1 MSKKKNTTEKSAA
14 PVVLESNALR
24 EAAIESLRRG
34 EIAAVLV
41 INNMDSVTVGRE
53 GYSVEVMPGCDYIVL
68 AVSRRWPEL
77 GERIAV
83 VKVAQSMEDENGMQ
97 AEPVAD

>member
-1 MSKKKNTTEKSAA
+1 MTRESNTNERSAA
-14 PVVLESNALR
+14 PVVLDSDRLR
-24 EAAIESLRRG
+24 DDAIESLRRG

-41 INNMDSVTVGRE
+41 VNNMDGVTVGRD

-68 AVSRRWPEL
+68 AVSPRWPEL

-83 VKVAQSMEDENGMQ
+83 VRIAPSAEDKNGMQ
-97 AEPVAD
+97 AQPVAD

>member
-1 MSKKKNTTEKSAA
+1 MSREKNTIERSAA

-24 EAAIESLRRG
+24 EASIESLKRG
-34 EIAAVLV
+34 EIVAVLV
-41 INNMDSVTVGRE
+41 INNMDGVTVGRD

-83 VKVAQSMEDENGMQ
+83 VKIAPSTEAENGMQ